1 MGLFGSM
8 QALTILCGIV
18 RVKCVALLLGTTG
31 VGLFGIFNSAQ
42 LLLATTQLNLR
53 YSAVRDI
60 AQASSSGTLND
71 AIHTVR
77 RWGWLLGSV
86 GVIITLLS
94 APLFSLYTFGD
105 LSSTPQFMLLAI
117 AILLMAANSG
127 EQAIMQGTNRLKPL
141 ALSSAWGVV
150 AGLAA
155 AIPLIYFLRMR
166 SIVPV
171 VISYAVTQYIAILCL
186 RQTPTRPTPA
196 LSLRQLWVKGG
207 PILRLGIYMTIA
219 AILKEVMNYVFI
231 AYLNCTGGT
240 EEVGLYQSGYTVVVR
255 YMGVI
260 FSAVTMEFYTRL
272 ASSNPHPHRQI
283 VALRHELLLLTGIIT
298 PLLVIF
304 IPFSPLAI
312 RLLYSS
318 EFLGVTPYM
327 FCALPGMLL
336 HALPLCI
343 SYLIL
348 ARGDG
353 RTYVATETTIAI
365 LSLIFN
371 ITGYRLGGLTGLGIA
386 FTASHAAYSIIMLW
400 VYLRNCQGT
409 IPLRLTAI
417 YILAITAVTA
427 TSVACMHVFLMI
439 YHPEG
444 YTPFLFFSFSVS
456 LPDFLY

>member
-1 MGLFGSM
+1 M

-77 RWGWLLGSV
+77 RWGWLLGSA

-231 AYLNCTGGT
+231 T
-240 EEVGLYQSGYTVVVR
+240 
-255 YMGVI
+255 
-260 FSAVTMEFYTRL
+260 
-272 ASSNPHPHRQI
+272 
-283 VALRHELLLLTGIIT
+283 
-298 PLLVIF
+298 
-304 IPFSPLAI
+304 
-312 RLLYSS
+312 
-318 EFLGVTPYM
+318 
-327 FCALPGMLL
+327 
-336 HALPLCI
+336 
-343 SYLIL
+343 
-348 ARGDG
+348 
-353 RTYVATETTIAI
+353 
-365 LSLIFN
+365 
-371 ITGYRLGGLTGLGIA
+371 
-386 FTASHAAYSIIMLW
+386 
-400 VYLRNCQGT
+400 
-409 IPLRLTAI
+409 
-417 YILAITAVTA
+417 
-427 TSVACMHVFLMI
+427 
-439 YHPEG
+439 
-444 YTPFLFFSFSVS
+444 
-456 LPDFLY
+456 